1 MNYLDIILA
10 ILIVVSAISGFTK
23 GFIHQLA
30 SLAALILGIFLAV
43 KFSKLIAPFINSHLT
58 SSENASKIIAFV
70 LIFIVVMV
78 LVHLL
83 GKFLEKVLEEVE
95 LGLIN
100 KIAGLVFGVI
110 KMLFIVSALMIFLQF
125 SIIKFNWPSQ
135 QLREGSFLYKPVE
148 SVAPALFPYLK
159 NIGQTT
165 EKQKVSDEK

>member
-1 MNYLDIILA
+1 MNYIDIIIA
-10 ILIVVSAISGFTK
+10 ALIIIAAISGFKK

-30 SLAALILGIFLAV
+30 SLVALVLGIFLAV
-43 KFSKLIAPFINSHLT
+43 KFSKALTPFFQSYIT

-70 LIFIVVMV
+70 LIFIVVMI

-83 GKFLEKVLEEVE
+83 GKFIEKLLEEVE
-95 LGLIN
+95 LGIIN

-110 KMLFIVSALMIFLQF
+110 KMLFIMSALMIFLQF

-148 SVAPALFPYLK
+148 SVAPAIFPYLK
-159 NIGQTT
+159 SIGQQTN
-165 EKQKVSDEK
+165 EQVSDKK

>member
-10 ILIVVSAISGFTK
+10 ILIVLSAVSGFTK
-23 GFIHQLA
+23 GFVHQLA

-43 KFSKLIAPFINSHLT
+43 KFSKVIAPFINAHLT

-70 LIFIVVMV
+70 LIFLVVMI

-110 KMLFIVSALMIFLQF
+110 KMLFVVSALMIFLQF
-125 SIIKFNWPSQ
+125 SIIKFNWPKQ
-135 QLREGSFLYKPVE
+135 ETREGSFLYKPVA

-159 NIGQTT
+159 DIGHNTKDQNAQK
-165 EKQKVSDEK
+165 EK

>member
-10 ILIVVSAISGFTK
+10 ILIVISAISGFSK
-23 GFIHQLA
+23 GFVHQLA

-43 KFSKLIAPFINSHLT
+43 KFSKLIAPFINAHVT

-70 LIFIVVMV
+70 LIFIVVII
-78 LVHLL
+78 LVQLL

-95 LGLIN
+95 LGIIN
-100 KIAGLVFGVI
+100 KLAGLAFGVI

-135 QLREGSFLYKPVE
+135 KLRDGSFLYKPVE

-159 NIGQTT
+159 NIGQNTDN
-165 EKQKVSDEK
+165 QKVTDKK